1 MSFAAQKW
9 AMALTVGSSTA
20 KAVLLA
26 LAYYADEEGVCWP
39 SQETLARDTEFT
51 SRAVRTAIGKLQE
64 LGLISSE
71 KRHRR
76 DGSRASDM
84 ITLNVGA
91 QPNRHDVPVGCQEEA
106 NSGGEEAPSAP
117 PEAASRDPEG
127 GSGHEPSSNHQGNHQ
142 RISKPGTNALQRAKA
157 SEGDQAEVQ
166 PLHNL
171 RDRLGTEGLETICE
185 ITGRSPGMASKLIA
199 RFLRMAYDEASIVL
213 ALIREAKSRGEVDP
227 SMWIEDQL
235 RARILRSREPVPLPG
250 APTGYRREP
259 PMSAQTANLV
269 RIADKFAAEAPTG
282 VSAHVPGSDPDEVI
296 LIDDGEAG
304 EPEAARGEDRGV
316 AWAAGGGSRPSDA
329 LLRAAGFGGHDSRAS
344 SALRRQRPPRG

>member
-26 LAYYADEEGVCWP
+26 LAYYADEDGICWP

-84 ITLNVGA
+84 IKLAIGA
-91 QPNRHDVPVGCQEEA
+91 EPNRNLLPVVQAEGG
-106 NSGGEEAPSAP
+106 SGGEEPPSGGA
-117 PEAASRDPEG
+117 ERRSRGSEG

-142 RISKPGTNALQRAKA
+142 PTSRPTATAGA
-157 SEGDQAEVQ
+157 SRNGETMPAVQ
-166 PLHNL
+166 PLHNI
-171 RDRLGTEGLETICE
+171 RSRLETEGLETICE
-185 ITGRSPGMASKLIA
+185 ITGRSPGMGGKLIA

-269 RIADKFAAEAPTG
+269 RIAEKFAAEQQTG
-282 VSAHVPGSDPDEVI
+282 VATHVPGSDPDE
-296 LIDDGEAG
+296 LIDIPDDDEGC

-316 AWAAGGGSRPSDA
+316 AWASGGGSDPSDA

-344 SALRRQRPPRG
+344 RALRRSRPPRG